1 MNVELQ
7 SVTSSTIDAFGYDP
21 TINELYVQFKSGSVY
36 TYQGVSE
43 SVYAELCEAESF
55 GKFLNANIKGTYDYI
70 KS

>member
-21 TINELYVQFKSGSVY
+21 TLNELYVQFKSGSIY

-43 SVYAELCEAESF
+43 SVYAGLCEAESF
-55 GKFLNANIKGTYDYI
+55 GKFLNANIKGTYDYL

>member
-1 MNVELQ
+1 MNVELT

-21 TINELYVQFKSGSVY
+21 ALNELYVQFKSGSIY

-55 GKFLNANIKGTYDYI
+55 GKFLNSNIKGTYSYL